1 MARRPQGGNP
11 EPAYYRLQKQIQY
24 DIETGKLSPGERILA
39 ERLLAEKHRVSVGTV
54 TKAILNL
61 VHEGYLH
68 RVQGNGTFV
77 AGTKLKRE
85 NLRYY
90 RYHSDF
96 GDEDSELRVELL
108 QLASIAAPVLIAR
121 RLRIPEES
129 AVYELKRLLLSDD
142 GPMVFSVSY
151 LPGKMFKRFEE
162 MPSSRLER
170 VPLYMTI
177 EDEYKI
183 STVLNRELIS
193 AISADA
199 DVSAHLG
206 LEPGSPIL
214 LIEMLSFTYKERPYE
229 YRKSYCSTFSRKIL
243 REY

>member
-1 MARRPQGGNP
+1 MTRRPRVGNP
-11 EPAYYRLQKQIQY
+11 APAYYRLQREIQK
-24 DIETGKLSPGERILA
+24 DIETGKLSPGERIPAERWLA
-39 ERLLAEKHRVSVGTV
+39 EAHGVSVGTV

-68 RVQGNGTFV
+68 RVQGSGTFV
-77 AGTKLKRE
+77 SGTNLKRE
-85 NLRYY
+85 SLRYY
-90 RYHSDF
+90 RYRSDF
-96 GDEDSELRVELL
+96 GDDESDLRVELL
-108 QLASIAAPVLIAR
+108 HRASIMAPGLIAR

-129 AVYELKRLLLSDD
+129 AVYELKRLLASED

-151 LPGKMFKRFEE
+151 LPGKMFTGFEE

-177 EDEYKI
+177 EEEYKI
-183 STVLNRELIS
+183 PTVLNRELIS
-193 AISADA
+193 AISVDA

-214 LIEMLSFTYKERPYE
+214 LIEMLAFTYKEKPYE